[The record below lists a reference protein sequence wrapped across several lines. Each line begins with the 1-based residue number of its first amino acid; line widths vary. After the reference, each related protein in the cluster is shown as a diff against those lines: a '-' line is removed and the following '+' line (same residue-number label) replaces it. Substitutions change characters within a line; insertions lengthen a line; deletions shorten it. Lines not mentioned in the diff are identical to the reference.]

1 MNKEEM
7 LKELRRTN
15 ENYPPAYKTLES
27 VSKVML
33 YVAIVLFI
41 LGAIS
46 AIIMWKEIGFTSFLT
61 SIISAGA
68 SAGVLYAVSAGL
80 DGLATIVLNTTQS
93 KNLLLFKIKQEN
105 NLNEVEHRKGNE
117 IVGVSDKSLTDDNIY
132 VHFEN
137 SVKNDTTGNWRL
149 AKINQNIDISKYAL
163 SYYKKYF
170 KNDNEIHA
178 IINSSNKTTTNMSLM
193 SGMLFVT
200 TLEYIDKE
208 EYDAHKLFSGRTLY
222 SYTIYLDNGDI
233 EKI

>member
-61 SIISAGA
+61 SIISTGV
-68 SAGVLYAVSAGL
+68 SAGVLYAISAGL

-105 NLNEVEHRKGNE
+105 
-117 IVGVSDKSLTDDNIY
+117 D
-132 VHFEN
+132 
-137 SVKNDTTGNWRL
+137 
-149 AKINQNIDISKYAL
+149 
-163 SYYKKYF
+163 
-170 KNDNEIHA
+170 
-178 IINSSNKTTTNMSLM
+178 
-193 SGMLFVT
+193 LFQ
-200 TLEYIDKE
+200 K
-208 EYDAHKLFSGRTLY
+208 
-222 SYTIYLDNGDI
+222 
-233 EKI
+233 